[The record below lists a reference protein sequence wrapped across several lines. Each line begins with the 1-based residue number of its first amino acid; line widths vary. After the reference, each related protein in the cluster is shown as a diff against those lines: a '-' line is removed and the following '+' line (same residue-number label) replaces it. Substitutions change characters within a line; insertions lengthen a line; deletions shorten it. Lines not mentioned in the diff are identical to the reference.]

1 MALDAQTVLNEILA
15 RPKYQ
20 ARLAE
25 LIKTTWPGKKAVIT
39 ITSPYGI
46 RPLDIVPKIV
56 LTLTCDEDQYYRPSV
71 NIKLGQMP
79 SGCGMVVTSDLSPF
93 DFSNWKAFGVLLM
106 DLVVDVTKVMA
117 KAREWGMML
126 VATTNEHQDAA
137 NEYFRSHR
145 WKQSAETRNRRTK
158 NKMYLWTKNV
168 LRYRATG

>member
-1 MALDAQTVLNEILA
+1 MSLDTQTVLNEILA
-15 RPKYQ
+15 QPKYQ

-25 LIKTTWPGKKAVIT
+25 LIKTRWPGRTPEII

-46 RPLDIVPKIV
+46 RPPDVVPKIV
-56 LTLTCDEDQYYRPSV
+56 LTLKSDQTPWHQPSV
-71 NIKLGQMP
+71 NIKLGQMQN
-79 SGCGMVVTSDLSPF
+79 GCGMVVTSDLVPF
-93 DFSNWKAFGVLLM
+93 DFSNWKAFGPFLM
-106 DLVVDVTKVMA
+106 DLIVEVTKVMA

-145 WKQSAETRNRRTK
+145 WQQSAETRNRRTR